1 MGAEDFF
8 QRIQKLFRLDVGYST
23 MEISN
28 WIAGVEVFKLGDC
41 VAVTIG

>member
-1 MGAEDFF
+1 MGAGDFF
-8 QRIQKLFRLDVGYST
+8 LRFEKLFRLDVGYST

-41 VAVTIG
+41 LAVTIG